1 VSRRKLYKIV
11 LNNHYSDSPWV
22 FTLSEGKRLKAPRDS
37 VSKGRKLA
45 GLERVRGLH
54 DLRHFRATQWLIH
67 GVDIYTVKNY
77 LGHKRIET
85 TQRYLHLVPG
95 HAEHVVR
102 AAQNA
107 EREEIEQLV
116 RNTSGRHLGD
126 TTWADEE
133 SHVGESVLTH

>member
-1 VSRRKLYKIV
+1 MAHSRRRHLHGQE
-11 LNNHYSDSPWV
+11 L
-22 FTLSEGKRLKAPRDS
+22 PRS
-37 VSKGRKLA
+37 QG
-45 GLERVRGLH
+45 
-54 DLRHFRATQWLIH
+54 
-67 GVDIYTVKNY
+67 
-77 LGHKRIET
+77 IET

-95 HAEHVVR
+95 HAEHVVP